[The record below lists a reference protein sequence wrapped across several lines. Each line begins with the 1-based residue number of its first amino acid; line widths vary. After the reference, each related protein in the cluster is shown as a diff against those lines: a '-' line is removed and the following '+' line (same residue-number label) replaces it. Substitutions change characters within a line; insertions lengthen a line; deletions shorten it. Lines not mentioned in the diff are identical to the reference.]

1 MKKIKHTPVT
11 DDLSDYVDRI
21 RFDADDPLLRELR
34 EETSTALPD
43 WAQMQIPGDQGA
55 FLSILVAAMGARMVV
70 EIGTFT
76 GTSAICIA
84 RALPAGGHLHCFDI
98 NDEFTSIARR
108 YWKRA
113 GLEDRITLRLGP
125 ATDRLDQLP
134 DQPIDF
140 AFVDADKTGY
150 DRYFEALLPRL
161 RTGGLIAFD
170 NAFRSG
176 KVTRPEPGDADT
188 VAIDALNRKLAR
200 DDRVQASLLTIGDGI
215 LLARKL

>member
-134 DQPIDF
+134 DQPVDF

-150 DRYFEALLPRL
+150 DGYFEALLPRL

-176 KVTRPEPGDADT
+176 KVIRPEPGDADT
-188 VAIDALNRKLAR
+188 VAIDALNRKLAK
-200 DDRVQASLLTIGDGI
+200 DDRVHASLLTIGDGI